1 MYINFW
7 YVAGSADEFTEQPVK
22 RRMLGLDFVL
32 FRDAQGIA
40 RVLSNTCTH
49 RGGSLADGKVIGDCI
64 QCPYHGWEFDG
75 DGKCQ
80 KIPSAGSNGKI
91 PARTRVD
98 AYPTDERYGLVFAFL
113 GDLPESERPPIYDIE
128 EYGENGPVEGW
139 ATTLQKAEWPFDY
152 KRSMENGIDIA
163 HNEFVHPTHGFSGA
177 RDDYEMPAPK
187 VELTEWGVDLRSS
200 GKGRLAP
207 PLKDK
212 KMREASGRHEDG
224 IITGGGGGTFGVST
238 LWTHIRP
245 TPEMCINQYLF
256 ETPVDDSNTR
266 LYLVNLRNFLLDSS
280 DDERIMGRNEAVMIQ
295 DRDILAGV
303 HPVQTPESNIHE
315 FFVGPDEPIAKFR
328 EYLKDWQARGWRMDI
343 DKIERDRKR
352 VAYAIPSPAR
362 REKKGWILQSVPMM
376 PGAVAAK
383 HARVVSK

>member
-7 YVAGSADEFTEQPVK
+7 YPAGEVNAFTDAPIR
-22 RRMLGLDFVL
+22 RRMLGQDFVL

-49 RGGSLADGKVIGDCI
+49 RGGSLADGKVKGDCI

-80 KIPSAGSNGKI
+80 KIPSAGPNGKV
-91 PARTRVD
+91 PARARVD
-98 AYPTDERYGLVFAFL
+98 AYPTVERYGLVFAFL
-113 GDLPESERPPIYDIE
+113 GDLPASERPPIMEIE
-128 EYGENGPVEGW
+128 EHGTDGPAEGW
-139 ATTLQKAEWPFDY
+139 AATVQSFEWPFNY
-152 KRSMENGIDIA
+152 KRSMENGIDYA
-163 HNEFVHPTHGFSGA
+163 HNEFVHPTHGFQGT
-177 RDDYEMPAPK
+177 RDDYEQPAPK
-187 VELTEWGVDLRSS
+187 ITLQEWGVALR

-224 IITGGGGGTFGVST
+224 IITGGGTGFFGVSS
-238 LWTHIRP
+238 LWTHIHP
-245 TPEMCINQYLF
+245 TPDMFIHQYLF

-266 LYLVNLRNFLLDSS
+266 LYLVNLRNFLIDPS
-280 DDERIMGRNEAVMIQ
+280 DDERMMGRNAAVAIQ

-315 FFVGPDEPIAKFR
+315 LFVGPDEPIAKYR
-328 EYLKDWQARGWRMDI
+328 EFLKDWEARGWRIDMDKV
-343 DKIERDRKR
+343 DRDRKR

-362 REKKGWILQSVPMM
+362 REKKGWILQSVPLLN
-376 PGAVAAK
+376 A
-383 HARVVSK
+383 SQQ